1 LGFFEESLLFRGKI
15 KKAAVLAFAIFLVTA
30 GCALFIQPAKALSV
44 PVLSSSGYHDIID
57 GFWIFGE
64 LQNLE
69 SSPVRINFIT
79 ATYYDASNT
88 VIATVDW
95 YFFGYSEYIYPNQ
108 KAPFLVLLWNS
119 TTGAVQIGPRVDH
132 YTLDINST
140 AVSPTTPPPQ
150 INILSYNTVFDQ
162 NGYMNVTGVVENAGT
177 QYSNYTTVY
186 LTCYGADSKVV
197 YIDTGHADINA
208 LAPGQT
214 SAFSMLYSGYPDLTP
229 LFASCSLS
237 AGQTFVTYA
246 VTPPAAP
253 TPTPSPT
260 STPTIASP
268 PSSSS
273 SSSSNTQS
281 TTPTQTQSP
290 SPPPTPSP
298 TPSSTPTT
306 SPPSTSP
313 PTPNPNQQD
322 NNPNQNITYT
332 VWAPQHS
339 NAAAATVTTIV
350 AVCAV
355 SAVVV
360 ALANPVGAFGRAAG
374 KIHEFLPEG
383 FKKWLEEFLSSRR
396 KSALREKTGSPF
408 MPTKG
413 EVLAYA
419 VSLAALTFAFSYVKA
434 PNINLIFSVL
444 PTILATAVIVE
455 LAKTYILEVFA
466 RFRGLWTEHKLWYV
480 GLVMFLVTTFSFGVP
495 FSSPSRN
502 VYHSPKMT
510 KQLQG
515 LVASV
520 AVLVTMAFAG
530 LFFILL
536 ISGFALIGGTGLA
549 MCVIM
554 GLVDTFPVEPLNGKA
569 IFDHKKALWAAF
581 FLVNLTI
588 YLSWLLLL

>member
-1 LGFFEESLLFRGKI
+1 LGFFDESFLFHGKF
-15 KKAAVLAFAIFLVTA
+15 KKAAVLAFALLSATA
-30 GCALFIQPAKALSV
+30 GCAPFIQPATALSV
-44 PVLSSSGYHDIID
+44 PVLSSSGYHDSID

-69 SSPVRINFIT
+69 TSPVRINYIT

-88 VIATVDW
+88 VIVTVDW
-95 YFFGYSEYIYPNQ
+95 YFFSYSEYIYPNQ
-108 KAPFLVLLWNS
+108 KAPFNVLLWNS
-119 TTGAVQIGPRVDH
+119 TSGAPQIGPRVDH
-132 YTLDINST
+132 YTLTINST
-140 AVSPTTPPPQ
+140 AVSPTAPPTQ
-150 INILSYNTVFDQ
+150 INILSYNTAFDQ
-162 NGYMNVTGVVENAGT
+162 FGYMNVTGLVQNVGT
-177 QYSNYTTVY
+177 QYSNYTEVY
-186 LTCYGADSKVV
+186 LTCYGSDGKVL
-197 YIDTGHADINA
+197 YIDYGYADTSA

-214 SAFSMLYSGYPDLTP
+214 STFSMLYSSYPELTP

-237 AGQTFVTYA
+237 VGETSVTYA

-260 STPTIASP
+260 PTQTSP

-273 SSSSNTQS
+273 SSSSTTQS
-281 TTPTQTQSP
+281 TTPTKTQTP
-290 SPPPTPSP
+290 SPPSTPSP
-298 TPSSTPTT
+298 SPSSTPTT
-306 SPPSTSP
+306 SPPSPSP
-313 PTPNPNQQD
+313 HTPNPNQPD
-322 NNPNQNITYT
+322 NNPYQNITYT

-339 NAAAATVTTIV
+339 NAAAATITTVV
-350 AVCAV
+350 AVGAV
-355 SAVVV
+355 SAVAV
-360 ALANPVGAFGRAAG
+360 AVTNSGGAFGRVGG
-374 KIHEFLPEG
+374 KIHELLPEG
-383 FKKWLEEFLSSRR
+383 SRKWLEEFISSRR
-396 KSALREKTGSPF
+396 KSVVREKTGSPF
-408 MPTKG
+408 KPTKG

-434 PNINLIFSVL
+434 PNINLIFTVL
-444 PTILATAVIVE
+444 PTILVTAVIVE
-455 LAKTYILEVFA
+455 LAKTYILEVFT

-515 LVASV
+515 IVASV

-530 LFFILL
+530 LFFLLL

-569 IFDHKKALWAAF
+569 IFNHKKALWAAF
-581 FLVNLTI
+581 FIVNLTI
-588 YLSWLLLL
+588 YLAWLLML